1 MNEQMNAP
9 DLVFGLD
16 IGTRNVVGT
25 VGYKDEDDKFT
36 VFAMYSKEH
45 DSRAMIDGQIHDI
58 GKVAKTIRIVK
69 ENLESYLSM
78 PLTECCIAAAGRVLE
93 TVTTSVE
100 YEFPEDTVVTGEII
114 HMLDLLGVEKAQGIL
129 KEKNDTKYRFYV
141 VGYSVINY
149 YINDEMFSNIEGHKA
164 TTISE
169 EIIVTFLP
177 DDVVDGLYSAVEQA
191 GLSVANMTLE
201 PIAAMDIAVPVN
213 FRMLNIALIDVGAGT
228 SDISITKDGSII
240 AYGMIPHAGDELTD
254 CIVQRYL
261 CDFAMA
267 EHIKKAST
275 TDDEITYEDIMSLSH
290 TIPASEVWELTEPI
304 VNNMAHEVADKIV
317 ELNGGKPVSA
327 AFVVGGGG
335 KIHGYTEKLAAELDI
350 IPERVALRGEEVLK
364 NVNFVQEGI
373 EKDPLIVTPVG
384 ICLNYYDN
392 KNNFIMVRFNGEH
405 VKLYDN
411 GHLTVEDV
419 ALAAGFP
426 NECLFPKRG
435 ATVNFT
441 VNGKPR
447 MMRGEAG
454 EAAVITMNGTEVS
467 INTPLIPNSE
477 IEILSST
484 SGEDAKGFMLSEL
497 SEYGSLDIAFEVNGK
512 QIICPK
518 FADVNG
524 QLRSAS
530 YILQDG
536 DNISFRNYYTVSQLA
551 DFMDV
556 TIDETQDII
565 VNGKIESLD
574 TRVYEN
580 FSVSWTVA
588 SYERSNNS
596 TDLMTGYEFG
606 EEASD
611 AEPSSTEVTVAEENA
626 PAEGNVSAPA
636 PSYEE
641 SASYNNENESYDYSS
656 EGEEEDSD
664 YAEEEYEEG
673 DYEEGEEGEEPEEPK
688 EEPIISVSVI
698 VNGETVTMNG
708 KSSYVFID
716 VFDYID
722 FDLSDSRGRSI
733 VTKINNAPAAYTQV
747 LNPGDVVDIY
757 WQER

>member
-25 VGYKDEDDKFT
+25 VGYKDEDEKFT
-36 VFAMYSKEH
+36 VVAMFSKEH

-93 TVTTSVE
+93 TVTTTVE
-100 YEFPEDTVVTGEII
+100 YEFPEDTVVTGETI

-275 TDDEITYEDIMSLSH
+275 TDEEITYEDIMSLSH
-290 TIPASEVWELTEPI
+290 TIPSSEVWELTEPI
-304 VNNMAHEVADKIV
+304 VNNMAHEVAEKIV

-327 AFVVGGGG
+327 AFIVGGGG
-335 KIHGYTEKLAAELDI
+335 KIHGYTEKLASELDI

-364 NVNFVQEGI
+364 NVNFVQEGV

-426 NECLFPKRG
+426 NESLFPKRG

-477 IEILSST
+477 ITITSST

-497 SEYGSLDIAFEVNGK
+497 AEYGSLDIAFEVNGK

-556 TIDETQDII
+556 TIDDTKDII
-565 VNGKIESLD
+565 VNGKVESLD
-574 TRVYEN
+574 TKVYEN

-588 SYERSNNS
+588 SYERANDA
-596 TDLMTGYEFG
+596 TDLMTGYEYN
-606 EEASD
+606 EEASILEPDVSEEVLEDHDTPIADGAGDNSEDHYEEDLEYSDDEDQDEGED
-611 AEPSSTEVTVAEENA
+611 AE
-626 PAEGNVSAPA
+626 GL
-636 PSYEE
+636 
-641 SASYNNENESYDYSS
+641 
-656 EGEEEDSD
+656 
-664 YAEEEYEEG
+664 
-673 DYEEGEEGEEPEEPK
+673 EEGEESEEPE
-688 EEPIISVSVI
+688 EEPIISLSVI

-733 VTKINNAPAAYTQV
+733 VTKINNSPAAYTQI